1 VKTDI
6 PARLDRLPWS
16 RFHLLMIV
24 ALGIT
29 WILDGLEVTIVG
41 SIGPAL
47 QSAAT
52 LSLSASELGA
62 AGSAYVIGAVGG
74 ALLSGW
80 VTDRYGRRRVFYLTL
95 CVYLVGVAATALSWN
110 FWSFALF
117 RALTGAGIGGEYS
130 AVNSAIDELIPARYR
145 GRIDLMVNGSF
156 WFGAAAGAAVSLV
169 ILNPHWLPA
178 GIGWRVGFGLG
189 AVLGLS
195 VLALRRLVPESPRW
209 SITHCH
215 GEQAE
220 RTMREIEQRVVRETG
235 AALAPVQ
242 GTLEIHPRRAFGLGP
257 IFRSMLGT
265 YRRRSLLSFVL
276 MTGQAFLY
284 NAVFSTYG
292 LILTHFYHVPSG
304 NIGLY
309 MMTLA
314 FGNLT
319 GPLLLGPLFD
329 TIGRRRMIAG
339 TFILSALLLLLTAML
354 FGEGVLTAATQTA
367 AWMVI
372 FFFASAAAS
381 SAYLTVSEIF
391 PLEVRA
397 LAIALAYASGTAVGG
412 GLSPLLFGWLIG
424 SGERWHVA
432 GAYALAAL
440 LMLGSGV
447 TEIVLGVDAERRSLE
462 AISEPLASAP

>member
-1 VKTDI
+1 MKTDI

-95 CVYLVGVAATALSWN
+95 CVYLAGVAATALSWN

-145 GRIDLMVNGSF
+145 GRIDLAVNGSF

-169 ILNPHWLPA
+169 ILNPRWLPP

-189 AVLGLS
+189 AVLGVS

-215 GEQAE
+215 GEEAE
-220 RTMREIEQRVVRETG
+220 RTMRDIEQRVVRETG
-235 AALAPVQ
+235 AVLAPVQ
-242 GTLEIHPRRAFGLGP
+242 TTLELHPRRAFGLVP

-314 FGNLT
+314 IGNLT

-462 AISEPLASAP
+462 AISEPLASAS

>member
-1 VKTDI
+1 MRTDI

-16 RFHLLMIV
+16 RFHLLMVI

-47 QSAAT
+47 QGAAT
-52 LSLSASELGA
+52 LSLTSSELGA
-62 AGSAYVIGAVGG
+62 AASAYVIGAIGG

-80 VTDRYGRRRVFYLTL
+80 ITDRYGRRLVFYLTL
-95 CVYLVGVAATALSWN
+95 CVYLAGVALSALSWN

-117 RALTGAGIGGEYS
+117 RALTGLGIGGEYS

-169 ILNPHWLPA
+169 ILDPHWLPTR
-178 GIGWRVGFGLG
+178 IGWRLGFALG

-215 GEQAE
+215 SEQAE
-220 RTMREIEQRVVRETG
+220 STVRDIEQRVVQETG
-235 AALAPVQ
+235 AELAPVHA
-242 GTLEIHPRRAFGLGP
+242 TLEIHPRRAFGLSL
-257 IFRSMLGT
+257 ILHSMLGT
-265 YRRRSLLSFVL
+265 HRRRSVLSVVL
-276 MTGQAFLY
+276 MTAQAFLY
-284 NAVFSTYG
+284 NAVFFTYG
-292 LILTHFYHVPSG
+292 LILTRFYRVPGDHV
-304 NIGLY
+304 GLY
-309 MMTLA
+309 MMSLA
-314 FGNLT
+314 LGNLT

-329 TIGRRRMIAG
+329 TVGRRRMIAG
-339 TFILSALLLLLTAML
+339 TFILSALLLLLTAAL
-354 FGEGVLTAATQTA
+354 FGAGVLSAVTQTG

-381 SAYLTVSEIF
+381 SAYLTASEIF

-397 LAIALAYASGTAVGG
+397 LAIACAYASGTALGG
-412 GLSPLLFGWLIG
+412 SLSPLLFGALIG

-432 GAYALAAL
+432 GGYALAAL
-440 LMLGSGV
+440 LLLVAGA
-447 TEIVLGVDAERRSLE
+447 TELVLGVDAEGRSLE
-462 AISEPLASAP
+462 AISEPLASTV

>member
-1 VKTDI
+1 
-6 PARLDRLPWS
+6 
-16 RFHLLMIV
+16 
-24 ALGIT
+24 
-29 WILDGLEVTIVG
+29 VTIVG

-314 FGNLT
+314 FGNL
-319 GPLLLGPLFD
+319 LGPLFD

>member
-1 VKTDI
+1 MKTDI